1 METKTNYENTY
12 PPMKHTL
19 DSEVVN
25 NIIEKIRKIQEKCK
39 DNTSEETLDDRK
51 AQLAYAKIAT
61 NIYNKDIKLLID
73 AHTELGICYLENDY
87 FEQANEHLINAL
99 TLNENLSSENNL
111 NMKEYQIK
119 ISVNLARSYLKSE
132 KYEAAEKLCDKILYI
147 NKILFGEDHPSNADI
162 YYILSKINMHNEK
175 YSEAIDNLSCMYEI
189 FEKIYGFNS
198 DRIAKI
204 CMELARIYEIWGKMN
219 ETIEYYTNSY
229 KIWENI
235 IEDDNYEIL
244 FEIAMKLSE
253 IFKKTNNVID
263 SYNII
268 VDTDDKYTDKC
279 KRSLKDRVIFQKLRI
294 DLSSNLKDMDLYL
307 KENLKLEEMLEKE
320 DKSKKTLAKI
330 CVNIAYIYLE
340 NGDKNKCLEYLK
352 KAEKIFSIYGDAKN
366 FDEITKRINELEN
379 DEQQKVTS
387 SLSH

>member
-1 METKTNYENTY
+1 METNTNYENTY

-19 DSEVVN
+19 DSEIVN
-25 NIIEKIRKIQEKCK
+25 NIMEKIRNIQEKCEG
-39 DNTSEETLDDRK
+39 NTSEETLNDRK
-51 AQLAYAKIAT
+51 DQLAYAKIIT
-61 NIYNKDIKLLID
+61 NIYNKDIKFLIE

-87 FEQANEHLINAL
+87 FEQANEHLIDAL
-99 TLNENLSSENNL
+99 KLNENLSSGNNL
-111 NMKEYQIK
+111 TMKEYQIK
-119 ISVNLARSYLKSE
+119 IAVNLARSYLKNG
-132 KYEAAEKLCDKILYI
+132 KYDEAGKLCEKILYI

-162 YYILSKINMHNEK
+162 YYILSKVNLNNEK
-175 YSEAIDNLSCMYEI
+175 YNEAIDNLRSMYEI

-204 CMELARIYEIWGKMN
+204 CMELARIYEIWGKMD

-235 IEDDNYEIL
+235 IDDDNYEIL

-268 VDTDDKYTDKC
+268 VETDDKYTNKGN
-279 KRSLKDRVIFQKLRI
+279 RSLKDRVILQKLRI
-294 DLSSNLKDMDLYL
+294 DLCSNLKDMDLYL

-330 CVNIAYIYLE
+330 YVNIAYIYLE

-352 KAEKIFSIYGDAKN
+352 KAQKIFSLYGDAKN
-366 FDEITKRINELEN
+366 YDEITKRINELEN
-379 DEQQKVTS
+379 DEEKKDTS
-387 SLSH
+387 SIIH

>member
-1 METKTNYENTY
+1 METNTNYENTY

-19 DSEVVN
+19 DSEIVN
-25 NIIEKIRKIQEKCK
+25 NIMEKIRNIQEKCEG
-39 DNTSEETLDDRK
+39 NTSEETLNDRK

-61 NIYNKDIKLLID
+61 NIYNKDIKFLIE

-87 FEQANEHLINAL
+87 FEQANEHLIDAL
-99 TLNENLSSENNL
+99 KLNENLSSENNL

-119 ISVNLARSYLKSE
+119 ISVNLARSFLKSE
-132 KYEAAEKLCDKILYI
+132 KYEEAEKLCEKILYI

-162 YYILSKINMHNEK
+162 YYILSKVNLNNEK
-175 YSEAIDNLSCMYEI
+175 YNEAIDNLRSMYEI

-268 VDTDDKYTDKC
+268 VETDDKYTNKC
-279 KRSLKDRVIFQKLRI
+279 NRSLKDRVILQKLRI
-294 DLSSNLKDMDLYL
+294 DLCSNLKDMDLYL
-307 KENLKLEEMLEKE
+307 NENLKLEEMLEKE

-330 CVNIAYIYLE
+330 NVNIAYIYLE

-352 KAEKIFSIYGDAKN
+352 KAQKIFSLYGDAKN
-366 FDEITKRINELEN
+366 YDEITKRINELEN
-379 DEQQKVTS
+379 DEEKKDTS
-387 SLSH
+387 SIIH

>member
-1 METKTNYENTY
+1 METNTNYENTY

-19 DSEVVN
+19 DSEIVN
-25 NIIEKIRKIQEKCK
+25 NIMEKIRNIQEKCEG
-39 DNTSEETLDDRK
+39 NTSEETLNDRK
-51 AQLAYAKIAT
+51 DQLAYAKIIT
-61 NIYNKDIKLLID
+61 NIYNKDIKFLIE

-87 FEQANEHLINAL
+87 FEQANEHLIDAL
-99 TLNENLSSENNL
+99 KLNENLSSENNL
-111 NMKEYQIK
+111 TMKEYQIK
-119 ISVNLARSYLKSE
+119 ISVNLARSYLKNG
-132 KYEAAEKLCDKILYI
+132 KYDEAGKSCEKILYI

-162 YYILSKINMHNEK
+162 YYILSKVNLNNEK
-175 YSEAIDNLSCMYEI
+175 YNEAIDNLRSMYEI

-268 VDTDDKYTDKC
+268 VETDDKYTNKC
-279 KRSLKDRVIFQKLRI
+279 NRSLKDRVILQKLRI
-294 DLSSNLKDMDLYL
+294 DLCSNLKDMDLYL

-330 CVNIAYIYLE
+330 YVNIGYIYLE

-366 FDEITKRINELEN
+366 YDEITKRINELEN
-379 DEQQKVTS
+379 DEEKKDTS
-387 SLSH
+387 SIIH

>member
-1 METKTNYENTY
+1 METNTNYENTY

-19 DSEVVN
+19 DSEIVN
-25 NIIEKIRKIQEKCK
+25 NIMEKIRNIQEKCEGK
-39 DNTSEETLDDRK
+39 TSEETLNDRK
-51 AQLAYAKIAT
+51 DQLAYAKIIT
-61 NIYNKDIKLLID
+61 NIYNKDIKFLIE

-87 FEQANEHLINAL
+87 FEQANEHLIDAL
-99 TLNENLSSENNL
+99 KLNENLSSENNL
-111 NMKEYQIK
+111 TMKEYQIK
-119 ISVNLARSYLKSE
+119 ISVNLARSYLKNG
-132 KYEAAEKLCDKILYI
+132 KYDEAGKLCEKILYI

-162 YYILSKINMHNEK
+162 YYILSKVNLNNEK
-175 YSEAIDNLSCMYEI
+175 YNEAIDNLRSMYEI

-268 VDTDDKYTDKC
+268 VETDDKYTNKGN
-279 KRSLKDRVIFQKLRI
+279 RSLKDRVILQKLRI
-294 DLSSNLKDMDLYL
+294 DLCSNLKDMDLYL
-307 KENLKLEEMLEKE
+307 NENLKLEEMLEKE

-330 CVNIAYIYLE
+330 NVNIAYIYLE

-352 KAEKIFSIYGDAKN
+352 KAQKIFSLYGDAKN
-366 FDEITKRINELEN
+366 YDEITKRINELEN
-379 DEQQKVTS
+379 DEEKKDTS
-387 SLSH
+387 SIIH

>member
-1 METKTNYENTY
+1 METNTNYENTY

-19 DSEVVN
+19 DSEIVN
-25 NIIEKIRKIQEKCK
+25 NIMEKIRNIQEKCEG
-39 DNTSEETLDDRK
+39 NTSEETLNDRK
-51 AQLAYAKIAT
+51 DQLAYAKIIT
-61 NIYNKDIKLLID
+61 NIYNKDIKFLIE

-87 FEQANEHLINAL
+87 FEQANEHLIDAL
-99 TLNENLSSENNL
+99 KLNENLSSENNL
-111 NMKEYQIK
+111 TMKEYQIK
-119 ISVNLARSYLKSE
+119 ISVNLARSYLKNG
-132 KYEAAEKLCDKILYI
+132 KYDEAGKLCEKILYI

-162 YYILSKINMHNEK
+162 YYILSKVNLNNEK
-175 YSEAIDNLSCMYEI
+175 YNEAIDNLRSMYEI

-204 CMELARIYEIWGKMN
+204 CMEIARIYDIWGKMN

-244 FEIAMKLSE
+244 FELAMKLSE

-268 VDTDDKYTDKC
+268 VETDDKYTNKGN
-279 KRSLKDRVIFQKLRI
+279 RSLKDRVILQKLRI
-294 DLSSNLKDMDLYL
+294 DLCSNLKDMDLYL

-352 KAEKIFSIYGDAKN
+352 KAQKIFSLYGDAKN
-366 FDEITKRINELEN
+366 YDEITKRINELEN
-379 DEQQKVTS
+379 DEEKKDTS
-387 SLSH
+387 SIIH

>member
-1 METKTNYENTY
+1 METKTNYQYTL
-12 PPMKHTL
+12 PPIKHTL
-19 DSEVVN
+19 DSEIVN
-25 NIIEKIRKIQEKCK
+25 NIIEKIRNIQEKCK

-51 AQLAYAKIAT
+51 DQLAYAKIVT
-61 NIYNKDIKLLID
+61 NIYNKDIKFLIE

-87 FEQANEHLINAL
+87 YEQANEHLIEAL
-99 TLNENLSSENNL
+99 KFNENLSSEDNL
-111 NMKEYQIK
+111 TMKEYQIK
-119 ISVNLARSYLKSE
+119 ISVNLARSFLKSE
-132 KYEAAEKLCDKILYI
+132 KYEEAEKLCEKILNI

-162 YYILSKINMHNEK
+162 YYILSKVNTHNEK
-175 YSEAIDNLSCMYEI
+175 YSEAVDNLRCMFEI

-204 CMELARIYEIWGKMN
+204 CMELARIYEIWGKMD

-235 IEDDNYEIL
+235 IDDDNYEIL

-268 VDTDDKYTDKC
+268 VETDDKYTNKGN
-279 KRSLKDRVIFQKLRI
+279 RSLKDRVILQKLRI
-294 DLSSNLKDMDLYL
+294 DLCSNLKDMDLYL

-330 CVNIAYIYLE
+330 YVNIGYIYLE

-366 FDEITKRINELEN
+366 FDDITKRINELKKDEEKKEN
-379 DEQQKVTS
+379 S
-387 SLSH
+387 SILN